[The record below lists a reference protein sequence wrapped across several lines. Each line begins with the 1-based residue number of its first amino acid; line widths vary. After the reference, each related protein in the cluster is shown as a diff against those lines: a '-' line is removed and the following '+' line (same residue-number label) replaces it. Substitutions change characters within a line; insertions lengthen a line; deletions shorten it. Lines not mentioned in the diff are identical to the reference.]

1 MAQHEFDPARTR
13 LNVFDALLRIRKIKG
28 GKTPIL
34 EDHDRKA
41 LSYDDIVRAA
51 FALGGQIKKFTKPG
65 ENVGVLLP
73 SGVGATV
80 VFFALQAIGRRPAM
94 LNFTAGALNLKGAL
108 QAGNIKH
115 ILTAERFVEQGN
127 LQGLVNELGQAAEVV
142 MLEKVRTKI
151 GLFDKIGALI
161 AGMAPT
167 AFRASSK
174 PDDPAV
180 ILFTSGSFGAPRGVV
195 LSHANLVANVEQ
207 AAAHIPFEPDWV
219 FFNPL
224 PMFHCFGLTGGCLLP
239 ILTGHKTFLY
249 PSPLHFKD
257 IPKLVQE
264 VGANV
269 LFATD
274 TFAQQYARQSRQ
286 GELKSLKFAVLG
298 AERVKEETRELFA
311 SKFGVPLL
319 EGYGATEASPV
330 VAVNQPADN
339 RPGTVGKILPGLEW
353 RLEDVPG
360 IKEGQKLLVK
370 GPNVMLGYLRPDG
383 SGVID
388 PPADGWHDTGDVVNM
403 TADGFITIKGRV
415 KRFAKVGGEMVSL
428 AAVENYAAQVW
439 PGHNHAAISL
449 PCPRKGER
457 VILITNHIGASAGEL
472 LAWAQQAG
480 APEIAIPKKVIPI
493 SEIPVLGSGKTDYVA
508 LQDMAKSMASGEAEA
523 A

>member
-1 MAQHEFDPARTR
+1 MTEQNFDLALTR
-13 LNVFDALLRIRKIKG
+13 VSVFEALIRIRKIKG

-34 EDHDRKA
+34 EDHDRKV

-51 FALGGQIKKFTKPG
+51 FALGGQIKKITKPG
-65 ENVGVLLP
+65 EHVGVLLP

-80 VFFALQAIGRRPAM
+80 VFFALQAIGRKPAM
-94 LNFTAGALNLKGAL
+94 LNFTAGALNLKAACA
-108 QAGNIKH
+108 AGQIKT
-115 ILTAERFVEQGN
+115 ILSAERFIEQGN
-127 LQGLVNELGQAAEVV
+127 LQSLVKELSAQAEVV
-142 MLEKVRTKI
+142 LLEKVRTKI
-151 GLFDKIGALI
+151 GLPQKIGALI
-161 AGMAPT
+161 AGMAPGMF
-167 AFRASSK
+167 AAKAK
-174 PDDPAV
+174 PDDAAV

-249 PSPLHFKD
+249 PSPLHFKE

-264 VGANV
+264 TGANV

-298 AERVKEETRELFA
+298 AERVKEETRELF
-311 SKFGVPLL
+311 SKKFGVPLL

-339 RPGTVGKILPGLEW
+339 RPGTVGKIMPGMEW
-353 RLEDVPG
+353 RLEEVPG

-370 GPNVMLGYLRPDG
+370 GPNVMLGYLRSDG
-383 SGVID
+383 SGIID
-388 PPADGWHDTGDVVNM
+388 PPTDGWHDTGDVVSM
-403 TADGFITIKGRV
+403 TGDNFITIKGRV

-439 PGHNHAAISL
+439 PEHNHAAIAL
-449 PCPRKGER
+449 PCARKGER
-457 VILITNHIGASAGEL
+457 VILITNNVGASAGEL

-493 SEIPVLGSGKTDYVA
+493 QEIPVLGSGKTDYVA
-508 LQDMAKSMASGEAEA
+508 LQNMAKDIAGGEAEA